1 MQYLFAKYPQVSGF
15 VYVTSVLVSLEGK
28 LKGDEPMDKDM
39 LQLIH
44 IVFYTISTAMRFEP
58 ANAKFFHHEVCINI
72 VEARFTILCLC
83 N

>member
-1 MQYLFAKYPQVSGF
+1 MHLLFRQVSGF

-58 ANAKFFHHEVCINI
+58 ANAKFFHHEVGISNFN
-72 VEARFTILCLC
+72 ANR
-83 N
+83 